1 LIVAKLTGLAF
12 SLFDPSVNTTYTGSF
27 DTSGP
32 GPTFHLEGR
41 MSDDPCQAQVVNGTK
56 VSD

>member
-1 LIVAKLTGLAF
+1 
-12 SLFDPSVNTTYTGSF
+12 VNTTYTGGF

-32 GPTFHLEGR
+32 APTFHLEGR